1 MMTENNL
8 FSIYNVRQ
16 PVRRASEF
24 LFGTVK
30 MKNIILSEHKNVG
43 Y

>member
-24 LFGTVK
+24 LLGTVK
-30 MKNIILSEHKNVG
+30 MKKNILSEHRHVG
-43 Y
+43 C